1 VASGRPSIA
10 TTRSGVGS
18 NTTVYGSSWEGA
30 RRRWRRRAARASTRA
45 STPSGRSSESD
56 ELPWGSSPGE
66 AALRPG
72 PILAVAVVV
81 LGLAAAGGWFVSRQM
96 LSSLGAS
103 DTVAV
108 QAQRP
113 ARGVGGWVKSVDKET
128 RTFSVASWFIGL
140 WPRTRV
146 AVTRDTR
153 ILVGDKEGGFGD
165 LQEGRWVRVCYD
177 EGSSVAQPV
186 EIRVGLDAA
195 DCPIPMLSRPA
206 DSGVRSADSGAA
218 PPVPAAEDGG
228 GDSRPVR
235 EQVSIHR
242 ALERAEPPRGESTRS
257 EPARPESARSE
268 PARAE
273 PPRAEPAEPARSEP
287 AKAEPPKVEPATPA
301 PARPEPARPDPTRPE
316 PTRPATA
323 RTEPARP
330 ASPKSEPARPEP
342 RREETRADAKARPE
356 LPPQPRAV
364 ERLRQLP
371 VAGGSTSR
379 GESAAPIELP
389 R

>member
-1 VASGRPSIA
+1 
-10 TTRSGVGS
+10 
-18 NTTVYGSSWEGA
+18 VYGSSWEGA

-45 STPSGRSSESD
+45 STASSRSSGSD
-56 ELPWGSSPGE
+56 ELPSGSSPGE

-72 PILAVAVVV
+72 PILAAAVVV

-113 ARGVGGWVKSVDKET
+113 ALGVGGWVKSVDKET
-128 RTFSVASWFIGL
+128 RTFSVASWFMGL

-153 ILVGDKEGGFGD
+153 ILVGDKEGGLGD
-165 LQEGRWVRVCYD
+165 LQEGRWVRICYD
-177 EGSSVAQPV
+177 EGSSVARPV

-195 DCPIPMLSRPA
+195 DCPIPMLSRPE
-206 DSGVRSADSGAA
+206 DSGVRSADSGAV
-218 PPVPAAEDGG
+218 PPVPAEGGG
-228 GDSRPVR
+228 GDSRPVG

-242 ALERAEPPRGESTRS
+242 ALERAEPPGGEST
-257 EPARPESARSE
+257 RSE

-273 PPRAEPAEPARSEP
+273 PPRAEPAKPESARSEP
-287 AKAEPPKVEPATPA
+287 AKAGAPKVEPVTPA

-330 ASPKSEPARPEP
+330 ASPESEPARPEP
-342 RREETRADAKARPE
+342 RRAETRVDAKARPE

-379 GESAAPIELP
+379 RESAAPIELP

>member
-1 VASGRPSIA
+1 MSVASGRPSIA

-18 NTTVYGSSWEGA
+18 RTTVYGSSWEGA

-45 STPSGRSSESD
+45 STASSRSSESD
-56 ELPWGSSPGE
+56 ELPSGSSPGE
-66 AALRPG
+66 AGLRPG
-72 PILAVAVVV
+72 PILAAAVVV

-113 ARGVGGWVKSVDKET
+113 ALGVGGWVKSVDKET
-128 RTFSVASWFIGL
+128 RTFSVASWFMGL

-153 ILVGDKEGGFGD
+153 ILVGDKEGGLGD
-165 LQEGRWVRVCYD
+165 LQEGRWVRICYD

-195 DCPIPMLSRPA
+195 DCPVPMLSRPE

-218 PPVPAAEDGG
+218 PPVPAAEGGG
-228 GDSRPVR
+228 GDSRPVG

-242 ALERAEPPRGESTRS
+242 ALERAEP
-257 EPARPESARSE
+257 AKPES
-268 PARAE
+268 
-273 PPRAEPAEPARSEP
+273 ARSEP

-330 ASPKSEPARPEP
+330 ASPESEPARPEP
-342 RREETRADAKARPE
+342 RRAETRADAKARPE

-379 GESAAPIELP
+379 RESAAPIELP